1 MKRYLARRLLL
12 LLVSL
17 IGCLLVIFVVLRLLP
32 GDPANALLGP
42 ESTAEQIAAARARVG
57 SDQPIAT
64 QLVTW
69 LQDMARLDFG
79 TSFTS
84 NQPVLPEIGRRM
96 LVTLPLTLIAFVL
109 SCLLAT
115 VLGFL
120 SACYARRWYG
130 SALSGLSQL
139 GVAIPSFWVG
149 IILVWIFA
157 LWLGVAPAG
166 GFPGNGWAT
175 PELALRALCLPVVAI
190 VIGGQAAVLTR
201 YVRAATLDVLSSGR
215 VICGVGAGHV
225 AEEFDL
231 MGPAFDERGPAT
243 DEAVTGLALGL
254 TEEYPT
260 LPGPRWPASGVGL
273 RPRPTRTPRPPIWVG
288 GSSPAALRRTARY
301 GDGWLPQSV
310 GPNVELLATLRDLRA
325 EYRDGAP
332 LDIGSIAYPMYLGTP
347 PADNELPPG
356 TVQGTADVLAEHLR
370 PYREAG
376 CGQVQVRFPAHS
388 VGELCDQIASFGA
401 EVAPLVNG

>member
-1 MKRYLARRLLL
+1 MTAPTPAPPAD
-12 LLVSL
+12 
-17 IGCLLVIFVVLRLLP
+17 VV
-32 GDPANALLGP
+32 
-42 ESTAEQIAAARARVG
+42 
-57 SDQPIAT
+57 
-64 QLVTW
+64 
-69 LQDMARLDFG
+69 
-79 TSFTS
+79 
-84 NQPVLPEIGRRM
+84 PVLPAGVVSFGMQLPIQSQSTIYVEPWEAAAGPDELARVALACEAAGFFYVGVCDHTFIPERLAGAMSTVWYDTVATLGWLAAVTSEIHLLSHIYVAALRH
-96 LVTLPLTLIAFVL
+96 PLRAAKEF
-109 SCLLAT
+109 AT
-115 VLGFL
+115 V
-120 SACYARRWYG
+120 
-130 SALSGLSQL
+130 
-139 GVAIPSFWVG
+139 
-149 IILVWIFA
+149 
-157 LWLGVAPAG
+157 
-166 GFPGNGWAT
+166 
-175 PELALRALCLPVVAI
+175 
-190 VIGGQAAVLTR
+190 
-201 YVRAATLDVLSSGR
+201 DVLSGGR

-254 TEEYPT
+254 AEEYPT

-273 RPRPTRTPRPPIWVG
+273 KPRPVRSPRPPIWVG

-310 GPNVELLATLRDLRA
+310 GPNVELLATLRELRA

-356 TVQGTADVLAEHLR
+356 TVQGTADVLAEHLL

-388 VGELCDQIASFGA
+388 VEELCDQVAAFGA